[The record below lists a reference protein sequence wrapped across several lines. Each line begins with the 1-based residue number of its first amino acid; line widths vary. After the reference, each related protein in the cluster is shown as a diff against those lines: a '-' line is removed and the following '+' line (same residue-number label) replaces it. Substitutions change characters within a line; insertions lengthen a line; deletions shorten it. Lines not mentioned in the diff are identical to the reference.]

1 MPPIPAQTEGARWT
15 TATWAVCIVLL
26 LASTLNY
33 MDRQTLGNVQTR
45 IEKEFSLNNE
55 DYGNVELGF
64 GIAFAVGAIVF
75 GVTADMVNVR
85 WLYPA
90 MIVLWSAAGA
100 ATGFCKD
107 YQQLLICRV
116 LLGFFEA
123 AHWPCA
129 LRTTQRLLAPSERT
143 FGNSL
148 LQSGTSIGAI
158 ITPLMIKVMVIQF
171 DTGWR
176 MPFLVIGGLGFAWL
190 IAWFAVSHQVNLAP
204 EEAHAEGKD
213 EAGWWKEK
221 TFIRRFVVMILV
233 VVSINAAWQ
242 LFRAWLPKFL
252 EQGRGYSENERLLF
266 TAAFNAATDV
276 GCVLA
281 GIATVWLTTHG
292 MRSVG
297 LARRVVFTGCAICS
311 AFSLFIPWLPKGP
324 MLLGVLLVIA
334 AGMLGLFPCYYTW
347 SQDLSRTHQGKVT
360 GLLSTIAWLASAP
373 IQKYYGKAID
383 WTIAHNEKLKAAGE
397 VPWIGP
403 FDAGLALIGCTPLI
417 ASVAVWLWWEGR
429 TPATGN
435 GDGTQLAAE

>member
-45 IEKEFSLNNE
+45 IEQEFKLNNA
-55 DYGNVELGF
+55 DYGKIELGF

-85 WLYPA
+85 WLYPL
-90 MIVLWSAAGA
+90 MIVLWSGAGA
-100 ATGFCKD
+100 ATGFSKN
-107 YQQLLICRV
+107 YEQLLVSRV

-158 ITPLMIKVMVIQF
+158 ITPLMIKVMVIKF

-176 MPFLVIGGLGFAWL
+176 MPFLVIGGMGIVWLLG
-190 IAWFAVSHQVNLAP
+190 WFAVSHHVNLAP

-213 EAGWWKEK
+213 EAGWWKDG
-221 TFIRRFVVMILV
+221 TFLRRFAVMVLV
-233 VVSINAAWQ
+233 VISINSAWQ

-252 EQGRGYSENERLLF
+252 QQGRGYTEDHRLLI

-281 GIATVWLTTHG
+281 GIATVWLATHG

-297 LARRVVFTGCAICS
+297 LARRIVFTGCAACS
-311 AFSLFIPWLPKGP
+311 ACSLLIPWLPKGP
-324 MLLGVLLVIA
+324 LLLGVLLVIA

-360 GLLSTIAWLASAP
+360 GLLSTIAWLASSP
-373 IQKYYGKAID
+373 IQYINGAAID
-383 WTIAHNEKLKAAGE
+383 WLIAHNESLTKAGQTA
-397 VPWIGP
+397 WIGP

-417 ASVAVWLWWEGR
+417 ASVAVWAFWEDQDPK
-429 TPATGN
+429 TTLSSS
-435 GDGTQLAAE
+435 T